1 MSQTLFQENPAE
13 TPGFYLVSLAGRR
26 DSDNENAIFL
36 LLAAAIV
43 FIGCQSSQAASKRE
57 QNPDGCISAVHLWS
71 ITLKHDIASFMGVSQ
86 EHMPALF
93 CQRLAEGVRTGRI
106 SYSDINNL
114 QLDQPTEIWMV
125 IKGKSKAAARAT
137 PAPRNPK
144 FRTCSNVIT
153 GSFEVAASE
162 KCPLGGS
169 YSQAAGVPTVIEGR
183 PKAAPSTPRNSKF
196 PTCSNVYAGS
206 FEVPAS
212 KKCPLGGGY
221 VNN

>member
-1 MSQTLFQENPAE
+1 MKNGVF
-13 TPGFYLVSLAGRR
+13 
-26 DSDNENAIFL
+26 I
-36 LLAAAIV
+36 LLATVTALTVCQLSEASAKRNPGANLG
-43 FIGCQSSQAASKRE
+43 GCVT
-57 QNPDGCISAVHLWS
+57 AVHAWG

-86 EHMPALF
+86 ERMPALF

-106 SYSDINNL
+106 SYSDINSL

-183 PKAAPSTPRNSKF
+183 PKAAPSTPPNSKF
-196 PTCSNVYAGS
+196 RTCSNVYSGS

>member
-1 MSQTLFQENPAE
+1 VKNT
-13 TPGFYLVSLAGRR
+13 
-26 DSDNENAIFL
+26 IFL

-43 FIGCQSSQAASKRE
+43 FTGCQSSQAATKRE
-57 QNPDGCISAVHLWS
+57 QNLDGCISAVHLWS
-71 ITLKHDIASFMGVSQ
+71 ITFKHEIASFMGVSQ
-86 EHMPALF
+86 ERMPALF
-93 CQRLAEGVRTGRI
+93 CQRIAEGIRSGRI
-106 SYSDINNL
+106 SYSDLNKV
-114 QLDQPTEIWMV
+114 QLDLPTEIWLV
-125 IKGKSKAAARAT
+125 IKGKSKAAATAA
-137 PAPRNPK
+137 PAPRNSK

-183 PKAAPSTPRNSKF
+183 PKAAPPTPRNSKF
-196 PTCSNVYAGS
+196 RTCSNVYTGS

-212 KKCPLGGGY
+212 EKCPLGGGY

>member
-1 MSQTLFQENPAE
+1 MKNGVF
-13 TPGFYLVSLAGRR
+13 
-26 DSDNENAIFL
+26 I
-36 LLAAAIV
+36 LLATVTALTVCQLSEASAKRNPGANLG
-43 FIGCQSSQAASKRE
+43 GCVT
-57 QNPDGCISAVHLWS
+57 AVHAWG

-86 EHMPALF
+86 ERMPALF

-106 SYSDINNL
+106 SYSDINSL
-114 QLDQPTEIWMV
+114 QLDQSTEIWLV

-183 PKAAPSTPRNSKF
+183 PKAAPSTPPNSKF
-196 PTCSNVYAGS
+196 RTCSNVYSGS